1 MTQVIFS
8 TILCKACIISRHFIV
23 TDTTEIRINLLNK
36 YPKNIWIPALIKSDF
51 YTNVIVKGLNI
62 QLKTINKAVYGYI
75 ILNVSESVF

>member
-1 MTQVIFS
+1 MKSQYRYCEIF
-8 TILCKACIISRHFIV
+8 LFC
-23 TDTTEIRINLLNK
+23 NK

>member
-8 TILCKACIISRHFIV
+8 IILCKTCIISRHFIV

-36 YPKNIWIPALIKSDF
+36 YPKNIWIPTLIKSDF

-75 ILNVSESVF
+75 ILNVSERVF